1 MAMRLTTILC
11 PLTLASL
18 AVLAGCGGGSAPTG
32 DSLATGVLSDSP
44 VAGVQYLRNG
54 AASGN
59 TDILG
64 QFRYKAGET
73 VEFRIGKLVLGSV
86 TATGSAMTVTPLQL
100 AQGLSTATLRA
111 NRVTNLLV
119 LLQSLD
125 DDGNPADGISIPAA
139 AVAALDEDAEVATL
153 DLDADPA
160 VFLADPDL
168 NAIVAAINA
177 VDPAPLA
184 AKPATV
190 TAALDHFEAQFLSRL
205 AGSWLGS
212 IGGNAAAL
220 RFRDDGSYLMG
231 EVGEVGEADNS
242 VDKTGLE
249 RGSLSWD
256 PATGYI
262 TVAAPAQDTNGSWG
276 LSYISAIGH
285 PTQLTID
292 GAELV
297 VTERNA
303 STGAALSSFRIPR
316 HYDSS
321 SAFTGT
327 WAKGDSLSLAVLHL
341 FMRGDG
347 LVMAVNPAADKT
359 LLGRTTTGCAQPGV
373 EFGNY
378 SFVGSSLFFSNISL
392 YDTDGCG
399 GLHDGNLVPDY
410 LLANNAHVSP
420 LLTSV
425 NYASTM
431 NWSWNTVGTQ
441 SATLYRPDN
450 AVPAP

>member
-153 DLDADPA
+153 DMDADPA

-168 NAIVAAINA
+168 NAIVTAINA

-212 IGGNAAAL
+212 IGGNPVAL

-231 EVGEVGEADNS
+231 EVGAADSS
-242 VDKTGLE
+242 VDKAGLE
-249 RGSLSWD
+249 LGSIDWD
-256 PATGYI
+256 PATGYV
-262 TVAAPAQDTNGSWG
+262 TVSAPTDTNGSWG
-276 LSYISAIGH
+276 LSYISALGH

-327 WAKGDSLSLAVLHL
+327 WAKGDSHSLAVLHL

-378 SFVGSSLFFSNISL
+378 SFVGSSLFFSNISTF
-392 YDTDGCG
+392 DTDGCG
-399 GLHDGNLVPDY
+399 GLHDGNLDTDY
-410 LLANNAHVSP
+410 LLATNAHVSP
-420 LLTSV
+420 LITSL

-431 NWSWNTVGTQ
+431 NWSWNTVAGTQ
-441 SATLYRPDN
+441 SAPLYRPNN